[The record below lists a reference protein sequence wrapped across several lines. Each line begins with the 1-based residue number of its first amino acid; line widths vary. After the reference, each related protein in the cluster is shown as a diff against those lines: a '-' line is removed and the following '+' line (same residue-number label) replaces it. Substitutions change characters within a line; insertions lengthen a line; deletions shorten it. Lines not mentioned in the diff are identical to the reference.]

1 MGPALFIQME
11 EIHPQLKDFIVEYC
25 SKYKIRKVD
34 PCALNLDTSIDLDLD
49 IFDIE
54 IDLFIAEFAEK
65 FRIDQSKFSWYK
77 YGYPKGSAS
86 VNVIKAVFGYKSPW
100 VKRLSNRIYKPKFR
114 VSNLQDA
121 VNTGKLL

>member
-1 MGPALFIQME
+1 ME

-77 YGYPKGSAS
+77 YGYPTGSAS
-86 VNVIKAVFGYKSPW
+86 VNVIKAVFGYKSLW